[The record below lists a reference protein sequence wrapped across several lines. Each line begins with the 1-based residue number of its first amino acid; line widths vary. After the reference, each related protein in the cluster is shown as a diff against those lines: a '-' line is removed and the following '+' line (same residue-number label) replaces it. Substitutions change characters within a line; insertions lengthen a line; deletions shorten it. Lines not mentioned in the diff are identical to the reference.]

1 MTSAKQVTSDYEPY
15 RSRFQEELDRLSPAR
30 LLLKLYDVAI
40 ASCDRKEREPLIS
53 TLTELIAALSFDHR
67 EVSMPLFSIY
77 DHCIRQG
84 KAGNFGVVRAVLIQ
98 LRDAWC
104 QSAQALESSAIPPIE
119 TRRN

>member
-1 MTSAKQVTSDYEPY
+1 MASTKSVANDQEPR
-15 RSRFQEELDRLSPAR
+15 RSRFEEELNRLSPAQ

-40 ASCDRKEREPLIS
+40 ASCDRKEREPLVS

-84 KAGNFGVVRAVLIQ
+84 RAGNFGDVRAVLVQ
-98 LRDAWC
+98 LRDAWS
-104 QSAQALESSAIPPIE
+104 QSAQALESGAIPPIE
-119 TRRN
+119 SRRN